1 MQDSANNREYG
12 GTGLGL
18 VICKSLVEMM
28 GGQIG
33 FESEAGH
40 GSTFW
45 FTSVATKDPK
55 GGLPALDEQ
64 ELSALPPGKKSWS
77 ILVVEDNAINLRI
90 MSKMLQALGMS
101 VDAALNGLEAVET
114 VREKEYDLI
123 FMDLNMPK
131 MDGYHTTAEVRKN
144 GTACPIIAFTA
155 SVFEEDVVRCIEA
168 GMDDHLGKPVTTKAL
183 RTILNKW
190 LPKSP

>member
-1 MQDSANNREYG
+1 VQDSANNREYG

-55 GGLPALDEQ
+55 GGLLALDEQ

-144 GTACPIIAFTA
+144 GTTCPIIAFTA